1 MNRSK
6 FVILLAVFLA
16 CLAPK
21 RVCAQ
26 IGPKRVTG
34 LEKLWEKYSGNVKHV
49 FLSDFFKKTV
59 LLESERKLAV
69 SKTLPVYY
77 N

>member
-16 CLAPK
+16 CLA
-21 RVCAQ
+21 
-26 IGPKRVTG
+26 PKRVTG